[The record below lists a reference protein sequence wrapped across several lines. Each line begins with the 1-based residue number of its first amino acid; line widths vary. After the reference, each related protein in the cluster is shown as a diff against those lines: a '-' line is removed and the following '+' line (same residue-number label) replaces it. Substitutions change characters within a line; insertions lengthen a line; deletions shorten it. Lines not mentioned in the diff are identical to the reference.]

1 MEGVW
6 SVLGT
11 PRSWFWYTFCI
22 CDSPFLVLVHF
33 LDVCPRVA
41 RPRVAC
47 PRVARPPVD
56 GRGWVW
62 RVCGRG
68 CGRGVECAWTPLSW
82 FWYTFCICDS
92 PFLVLVHFLDV
103 CPRVARPRV
112 ARPRVTRVREWRVSA
127 SGACPRVAPPRVARV
142 RVWRVREWRVSA
154 SGASAS
160 GACPQVEGR
169 GWVWRVCGR
178 GCGRGVECAWD
189 SALLVLVHFLYLR
202 LSRSWLLVHFLDV
215 CPRVARPRV
224 ARPRVARPPVEGR
237 GWVWRVCGRG
247 CGRGV

>member
-1 MEGVW
+1 MEGDVEGVW

-41 RPRVAC
+41 RPRVA
-47 PRVARPPVD
+47 
-56 GRGWVW
+56 
-62 RVCGRG
+62 
-68 CGRGVECAWTPLSW
+68 
-82 FWYTFCICDS
+82 
-92 PFLVLVHFLDV
+92 
-103 CPRVARPRV
+103 RPRV
-112 ARPRVTRVREWRVSA
+112 ARPS
-127 SGACPRVAPPRVARV
+127 
-142 RVWRVREWRVSA
+142 
-154 SGASAS
+154 
-160 GACPQVEGR
+160 VEGR

-202 LSRSWLLVHFLDV
+202 LSVLGSGALSGCVSASGASASGASASDACPRVARVREWRVSASGASASGT

-224 ARPRVARPPVEGR
+224 ARVRE
-237 GWVWRVCGRG
+237 WRVREWRVSASGG
-247 CGRGV
+247 